1 MNASFFKWLTGAA
14 MTVGIVM
21 AVQAQP
27 SSGIVNIVV
36 PQPAG
41 NPTDG
46 VARKLQPLLQ
56 KELGQTVIV
65 ENVPGAGGSIGVQK
79 ALGQTQ
85 PNNLSLIIVSQ
96 TEPIL
101 TPMTIKQARYKAED
115 FQAVAVVARL
125 PYILVA
131 RPNLSASTPAQVTEL
146 AKTASAPLNFGNI
159 GPGSMI
165 HLLGEQWARKNGAT
179 LNQIPY
185 KGVPPVAQDLMGGQ
199 IDLTFLPL
207 GGATL
212 SMIQS
217 GKLKAIATSGA
228 SSPAQL
234 PSVPSIAK
242 SDTKMS
248 DFVYCTWI
256 ALLMPAK
263 TPPAVVTRLNRALVV
278 AMRDPE
284 FQSYVSI
291 SGMDLVSANSLPELD
306 RFYKEETRLYQDL
319 ARKIGVTA
327 E

>member
-1 MNASFFKWLTGAA
+1 MRGR
-14 MTVGIVM
+14 G
-21 AVQAQP
+21 
-27 SSGIVNIVV
+27 SSV
-36 PQPAG
+36 
-41 NPTDG
+41 
-46 VARKLQPLLQ
+46 R
-56 KELGQTVIV
+56 
-65 ENVPGAGGSIGVQK
+65 
-79 ALGQTQ
+79 
-85 PNNLSLIIVSQ
+85 
-96 TEPIL
+96 
-101 TPMTIKQARYKAED
+101 
-115 FQAVAVVARL
+115 
-125 PYILVA
+125 
-131 RPNLSASTPAQVTEL
+131 
-146 AKTASAPLNFGNI
+146 I

-248 DFVYCTWI
+248 DFVYGTWI